1 MLVHGLGVGHGLGF
15 SVGHGLWFGV
25 RRVVGHVIGFGVWHR
40 FGSGVGRGL
49 GHELGF
55 SFEHVLMFVV
65 GKKVTTSNV
74 LLQQL
79 MSYSGIFALFRL
91 ERLLKSFHTNTQ

>member
-15 SVGHGLWFGV
+15 SVGH
-25 RRVVGHVIGFGVWHR
+25 GFGVWHR

-74 LLQQL
+74 LLEQL

>member
-1 MLVHGLGVGHGLGF
+1 MLVHGLGVGHPI
-15 SVGHGLWFGV
+15 GHGLWFRV

-55 SFEHVLMFVV
+55 SFEHGLMFVV
-65 GKKVTTSNV
+65 GKKVTTSNA
-74 LLQQL
+74 LL
-79 MSYSGIFALFRL
+79 R
-91 ERLLKSFHTNTQ
+91 